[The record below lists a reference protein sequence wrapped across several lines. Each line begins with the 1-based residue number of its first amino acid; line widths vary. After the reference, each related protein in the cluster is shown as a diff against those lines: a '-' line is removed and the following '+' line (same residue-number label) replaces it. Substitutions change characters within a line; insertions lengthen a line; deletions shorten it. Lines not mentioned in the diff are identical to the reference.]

1 MLQAD
6 RKVDLD
12 DTAWAVMREVSK
24 MAYNVD
30 SDQIRR
36 AINQLKAQT
45 LFSQDGPSGDS
56 FTEMYLL
63 GPIVHA
69 FGTMQC
75 SKSSDHEQSNTF
87 VGRPKVWIRLKSKEK
102 KATKASPS

>member
-1 MLQAD
+1 MLDFDKSIFEQAD
-6 RKVDLD
+6 KKVDVD

-45 LFSQDGPSGDS
+45 LFSQDGPSG
-56 FTEMYLL
+56 
-63 GPIVHA
+63 
-69 FGTMQC
+69 
-75 SKSSDHEQSNTF
+75 
-87 VGRPKVWIRLKSKEK
+87 KVFM
-102 KATKASPS
+102 